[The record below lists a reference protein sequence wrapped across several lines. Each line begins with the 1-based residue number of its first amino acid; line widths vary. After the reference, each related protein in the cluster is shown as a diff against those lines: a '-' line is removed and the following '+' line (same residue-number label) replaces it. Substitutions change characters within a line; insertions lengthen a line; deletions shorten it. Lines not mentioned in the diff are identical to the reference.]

1 MKNRVLI
8 LEGDIKI
15 GLSIQGFLLHTMC
28 SLQLPIVS
36 IRITIKTINL
46 ITDIDECASSPCEN
60 SGTCTQGINLYN
72 CSCEPGYTGEQCE
85 EGRSIHVSGFLINLV
100 YSQ

>member
-1 MKNRVLI
+1 
-8 LEGDIKI
+8 
-15 GLSIQGFLLHTMC
+15 MC

-36 IRITIKTINL
+36 IRITIKTINY

-60 SGTCTQGINLYN
+60 GGTCTQGINLYN

-85 EGRSIHVSGFLINLV
+85 TGKSIHVSGFLINLV
-100 YSQ
+100 YSCLIK

>member
-1 MKNRVLI
+1 
-8 LEGDIKI
+8 
-15 GLSIQGFLLHTMC
+15 MC

-36 IRITIKTINL
+36 IRITIKAINY

-60 SGTCTQGINLYN
+60 GGTCTQGINLYN

-85 EGRSIHVSGFLINLV
+85 TGKSIHVSGFLIKSCLLTF
-100 YSQ
+100 S